1 MRAGLLG
8 AAGNSPHKRPMTM
21 SQLITLAVLVAV
33 VAALIWDRLRSD
45 VVALTGAAVLLMAG
59 VVRPVEVQS
68 AFASPAIIALASLFV
83 IAYAMEL
90 SGLLDAAIA
99 QVTRLCE
106 KIGKAGLWLLIALAG
121 AASAFLNNTPIVV
134 LGAPVVRDVAKS
146 LGLSPKPFLI
156 PLSYSAVLGGC
167 CTLIGTST
175 NLLVNDMASVAG
187 QPRFGIFEIT
197 PVGVLVALSGGIYL
211 MLFSQVLIRAEPEE
225 EPSERREAPAVSEP
239 GLAGGQIGT
248 AAAFAEQARLRPVAA
263 VTAATVFVSVVAL
276 AALDIAPIA
285 ACAFA
290 GAVLLILLRV
300 LTAEEAYSGLR
311 PEVLMLIAGMVVLG
325 IALDVTGL
333 AAAVTAGL
341 IRSLDG
347 LSPFLALVIIYGVT
361 LFATELL
368 SNATV
373 AVLFT
378 PIAVSLAEALAVNPR
393 PFLVAVMIAGSA
405 AFATPFGYQTN
416 VLVYQMGGYNYLDF
430 VKVGIPLNLITWIV
444 GVAAIHAFFPF

>member
-1 MRAGLLG
+1 M
-8 AAGNSPHKRPMTM
+8 AA
-21 SQLITLAVLVAV
+21 SQLITLMVLVAV
-33 VAALIWDRLRSD
+33 VAALIWDRVRSD
-45 VVALTGAAVLLMAG
+45 VVALAGAAVLLMTG

-90 SGLLDAAIA
+90 SGLLDAAIRL
-99 QVTRLCE
+99 VTRLCRR
-106 KIGKAGLWLLIALAG
+106 IGKAGLWVLIGLAG
-121 AASAFLNNTPIVV
+121 GASAFLNNTPIVV
-134 LGAPVVRDVAKS
+134 LAAPVVRDVAKS
-146 LGLSPKPFLI
+146 LGLSPKSFLI
-156 PLSYSAVLGGC
+156 PLSHAAVLGGS

-175 NLLVNDMASVAG
+175 NLLVNDMAAVSG

-197 PVGVLVALSGGIYL
+197 GVGLTVALVGGAYL
-211 MLFSQVLIRAEPEE
+211 ILFGHRLVRAEPEE
-225 EPSERREAPAVSEP
+225 ATPSLKLPEGEP
-239 GLAGGQIGT
+239 GLAGGQVGT
-248 AAAFAEQARLRPVAA
+248 AMSFAEHAPLRPVAA
-263 VTAATVFVSVVAL
+263 IVSAGVFVAVVAL
-276 AALDIAPIA
+276 AALDVAPIA

-300 LTAEEAYSGLR
+300 ITADEAYRGLR
-311 PEVLMLIAGMVVLG
+311 PDVLILIAGMVVLG

-333 AAAVTAGL
+333 AGSVTGSL
-341 IRSLDG
+341 IGSLDG
-347 LSPFLALVIIYGVT
+347 MSPLLALVIIYGAT

-378 PIAVSLAEALAVNPR
+378 PIAVSLAEALGVSAR

-416 VLVYQMGGYNYLDF
+416 VLVYQMGGYTYMDF
-430 VKVGIPLNLITWIV
+430 VRVGLPLNLITWAT
-444 GVAAIHAFFPF
+444 AALAIPLWFPF

>member
-1 MRAGLLG
+1 
-8 AAGNSPHKRPMTM
+8 MTA

-33 VAALIWDRLRSD
+33 VAALIWDKVRSD
-45 VVALTGAAVLLMAG
+45 VVALAGAAVLLMTG

-68 AFASPAIIALASLFV
+68 AFASPAIVALASLFV

-90 SGLLDAAIA
+90 SGLLDAAIRG
-99 QVTRLCE
+99 VTRLCRR
-106 KIGKAGLWLLIALAG
+106 IGKGGLWVLIGLSG
-121 AASAFLNNTPIVV
+121 SASAFLNNTPIVV
-134 LGAPVVRDVAKS
+134 LGAPVVRDVARS
-146 LGLSPKPFLI
+146 LGLSPKRFLI
-156 PLSYSAVLGGC
+156 PLSYAAVLGGC

-175 NLLVNDMASVAG
+175 NLLVSDMAAVAG

-197 PVGVLVALSGGIYL
+197 PVGVAVAAAGGLYIL
-211 MLFSQVLIRAEPEE
+211 LFGERLINV
-225 EPSERREAPAVSEP
+225 REDDAKLAVDVDVGEP
-239 GLAGGQIGT
+239 GLAGGQIGDPMSF
-248 AAAFAEQARLRPVAA
+248 AEHAPFRPGRAFASA
-263 VTAATVFVSVVAL
+263 VVFVSVVAL
-276 AALDIAPIA
+276 AALNVAPIA

-300 LTAEEAYSGLR
+300 ITADEAYRGLR

-333 AAAVTAGL
+333 AGAVTRGL
-341 IRSLDG
+341 IGSLDEFTP
-347 LSPFLALVIIYGVT
+347 LLALIIIYGVT

-378 PIAVSLAEALAVNPR
+378 PIAVALAEAMGVSPR

-416 VLVYQMGGYNYLDF
+416 VLVYQMGGYNYMDF
-430 VKVGIPLNLITWIV
+430 VRVGIPLNLITWVV
-444 GVAAIHAFFPF
+444 GVLAIRFWFPF